1 MAAVRQ
7 SSALNDLGD
16 AYEKSSD
23 ELKNALAFVCT
34 RRRWRSSR
42 GTRRRWSAAPTS
54 SSASV
59 AWAWWRRRCR
69 RIRRH
74 VSGGADRSMARP
86 TRPTTSGRRRE
97 RRKRTI
103 GKEREQS
110 DPNLP
115 PGPRRLAA
123 RFNERRSIA
132 GCTPTYQRRSAITQ
146 AAGSPGGPQRSST
159 RLHSTE
165 RPRPRRASLATQP
178 PGAPRVAPP
187 SPSPSRSTSLSLYPP
202 SPLYGRS
209 SPRTA
214 TGKRRRPGPPRPRAR
229 APGC

>member
-1 MAAVRQ
+1 MLWKGRDDNHPWSQPADCEVFDALEHQ
-7 SSALNDLGD
+7 SRLSSHTQALWESGSRAEDTD
-16 AYEKSSD
+16 SPEPD
-23 ELKNALAFVCT
+23 EI
-34 RRRWRSSR
+34 S
-42 GTRRRWSAAPTS
+42 
-54 SSASV
+54 
-59 AWAWWRRRCR
+59 

-115 PGPRRLAA
+115 PGPRRPAA

-132 GCTPTYQRRSAITQ
+132 GCTPTYQRR
-146 AAGSPGGPQRSST
+146 GDHPGGGLAWGSST
-159 RLHSTE
+159 EQHSAPLHGKSPAPPRLARDPTTG
-165 RPRPRRASLATQP
+165 RLPRRTTLAL
-178 PGAPRVAPP
+178 A
-187 SPSPSRSTSLSLYPP
+187 LSIYLALALPTL

-214 TGKRRRPGPPRPRAR
+214 TGKRPRPGPPRPRAR